1 MNSEKELMRFIRE
14 AIKSGGGV
22 DISFYAVGDHI
33 TASIESA
40 YLKFPKEEEEVDIIT
55 LTPAK
60 EEKEVEVMDLKE
72 AVQKYYDTKKDIE
85 ESVKEKETLF

>member
-14 AIKSGGGV
+14 VIKSGGGV
-22 DISFYAVGDHI
+22 DISFYDGGDHI

-55 LTPAK
+55 LTPAPGENAETITIVREK
-60 EEKEVEVMDLKE
+60 EEG
-72 AVQKYYDTKKDIE
+72 A
-85 ESVKEKETLF
+85 SA